1 MKRTGVPALLAGL
14 VIAVAMST
22 AATAQST
29 ETAIYLGLNFTV
41 GEPDFD
47 PRIAVGVQRLR
58 IAADGRTLGLDLG
71 LRLDP
76 RSNLRVEDV
85 RLSALVGVERA
96 QIGVGIGHSFDRQAQ
111 FTSLSLQ
118 AMSARIGVDNHPGPE
133 GAAFWAE
140 LLPLR
145 LTSRTED

>member
-14 VIAVAMST
+14 VISCALST
-22 AATAQST
+22 TASAQST

-47 PRIAVGVQRLR
+47 PRVAVGMQRLR
-58 IAADGRTLGLDLG
+58 IAADGRTIGVDLG

-76 RSNLRVEDV
+76 RSNMRVEDL
-85 RLSALVGVERA
+85 RLSALVGVDRA
-96 QIGVGIGHSFDRQAQ
+96 QMGLGIGYSFDRQAQ
-111 FTSLSLQ
+111 FTTLSLQ
-118 AMSARIGVDNHPGPE
+118 ALSARIGVDNHPGPE

-145 LTSRTED
+145 LTSRTAD